1 MGPVESM
8 LADFLQRYQD
18 LLDDGIPDELGLDVG
33 VCNVPN
39 AGKALFCSFLWASG
53 DIVRGKAALEKMHNL
68 GPIFMNTVAEMTVP
82 AWLEAQ
88 SKATPPYGVYALGG
102 PASIMV
108 PAFDQE
114 VRSVL
119 VKYTT
124 NLPPN
129 PATLWVEHHI
139 HGAALTSKTNSS
151 FVYREK
157 HIIIEII
164 GTSVVEE
171 LAKEPGDWAVS
182 FHADARRLKQTFEG
196 GYIVLIAKGIEA
208 RRCFPDGHWER
219 LQGLKR
225 KMDPRNIF
233 RFNVVGLDGIS

>member
-1 MGPVESM
+1 MLIYHMGPEESM

-18 LLDDGIPDELGLDVG
+18 LLDEGVPDELSLDVG
-33 VCNVPN
+33 VCKVPN
-39 AGKALFCSFLWASG
+39 AEKALFCSFLWASG
-53 DIVRGKAALEKMHNL
+53 DIVKGKAALEKMHNL

-88 SKATPPYGVYALGG
+88 SKATPPYGVFALGG

-114 VRSVL
+114 VRNVL

-129 PATLWVEHHI
+129 PATLWVVHHI
-139 HGAALTSKTNSS
+139 RGAALASKTNSS
-151 FVYREK
+151 FAYREK
-157 HIIIEII
+157 HIMIEII
-164 GTSVVEE
+164 GTSVVED
-171 LAKEPGDWAVS
+171 LAEESGDWAVS

-196 GYIVLIAKGIEA
+196 GYIVLVAKGIEA
-208 RRCFPDGHWER
+208 RKCFPTDIGRDCR
-219 LQGLKR
+219 L
-225 KMDPRNIF
+225 
-233 RFNVVGLDGIS
+233 